1 MLVMRILWRYLKG
14 IMVKMNMALY
24 LTVQMSL
31 SISETCSLV
40 VEVFTTTFTIISYM
54 VLSKSMSMKTVYTT
68 IPILEYIVITRFK
81 DLLNF

>member
-1 MLVMRILWRYLKG
+1 MILV
-14 IMVKMNMALY
+14 IMHVSLSMTVRMA
-24 LTVQMSL
+24 L
-31 SISETCSLV
+31 SISVTCSLDA
-40 VEVFTTTFTIISYM
+40 EVFTTKFTIISYM